1 VKRKMERAHGGSA
14 GLRTL
19 MVGPTHPHGGGIVH
33 YTHSLINA
41 LARCPGLAPELVT
54 YTQVFPSLLYKG
66 TQDTDRQSL
75 PLRPGI
81 PMRRLLHYG
90 NPLSWRRAALA
101 TVGAAVVHLQV
112 WTPFLSPSMTPLAL
126 RAGRRG
132 ARVVATLH
140 NAQPHDDSP
149 DRRFNFLTTRLLR
162 HADQVLV
169 HTHGMAE
176 AAMAA
181 YSLPAGKVRVVPMA
195 VFAGFDRGAF
205 TRTQARRHLGLRP
218 EDVVGLM
225 FGAIRPYKGV
235 EVALEALARLPP
247 HFKLVVAG
255 RAWENWDIHHR
266 RIQALGLEDRVTAR
280 TDYIPDSEVELY
292 HKAADAALFPYLK
305 FEAQS
310 AAGLTA
316 VSFGLPIVASDLGGF
331 HDLVD
336 PGFLVAPGEPVQLAA
351 AFARAAARG
360 RPTTRAGA
368 APTWNDV
375 ATRIHALYLDWP

>member
-1 VKRKMERAHGGSA
+1 MESALGGDA

-33 YTHSLINA
+33 YTHGLTNA
-41 LARCPGLAPELVT
+41 LARRPGLAPELVT
-54 YTQVFPSLLYKG
+54 YTRLFPSLLYKG
-66 TQDTDRQSL
+66 TQDTGEQSL
-75 PLRPGI
+75 PLQPGV
-81 PMRRLLHYG
+81 PVRRLLHYG
-90 NPLSWRRAALA
+90 NLLAWRRAALA

-126 RAGRRG
+126 RARRRG
-132 ARVVATLH
+132 AHVVATLH

-162 HADQVLV
+162 HADHVLV
-169 HTHGMAE
+169 HTQGMAE

-181 YSLPAGKVRVVPMA
+181 YRLPAGKVRVVPMA
-195 VFAGFDRGAF
+195 TFAGFDRGAF
-205 TRTQARRHLGLRP
+205 TRTQARRQLGLRP

-247 HFKLVVAG
+247 HFKLLVAG
-255 RAWENWDIHHR
+255 KTWENWDAHDR
-266 RIQALGLEDRVTAR
+266 RIHALGLEERVTAR
-280 TDYIPDSEVELY
+280 TDYIPDSDVELY
-292 HKAADAALFPYLK
+292 HKAADAALFPYVN

-310 AAGLTA
+310 AAGMTA

-336 PGFLVAPGEPVQLAA
+336 PAFLVPPGEPVQLAE

-368 APTWNDV
+368 TPTWDDV
-375 ATRIHALYLDWP
+375 AARMQALYLDWP